1 MKFDTFVEFLPKIE
15 KEKLLAI
22 IAHQKMAPRERL
34 SSLHSTYYA
43 DKNPRKAAVLLLVYP
58 KKEEAHLVLIV
69 RNAYEGVHAS
79 QIAFPGGKEE
89 VSDLDL
95 SYTAL
100 RETEEEVGIS
110 MQKIDII
117 RAFSEVYIPPSNFL
131 VVPFLGIAKEEIQF
145 SLDPHEVKEIIEL
158 PLATLLNDDI
168 LIEVKMNTSYA
179 DEMNVPAFRID
190 AHVVWGATAMM
201 LNEFKELLKNTTN
214 S

>member
-89 VSDLDL
+89 VSDLSFDL
-95 SYTAL
+95 S
-100 RETEEEVGIS
+100 
-110 MQKIDII
+110 
-117 RAFSEVYIPPSNFL
+117 L
-131 VVPFLGIAKEEIQF
+131 V
-145 SLDPHEVKEIIEL
+145 
-158 PLATLLNDDI
+158 
-168 LIEVKMNTSYA
+168 
-179 DEMNVPAFRID
+179 
-190 AHVVWGATAMM
+190 
-201 LNEFKELLKNTTN
+201 
-214 S
+214 